1 MPAKVVRVERTELP
15 SMVATLCCYE
25 SLFGPYHPQTLCLMT
40 EVALALWHHG
50 EAGRA
55 RGLLERAVH
64 DLGRLAGPDHNLR
77 IRAITS
83 LRDLLVQQSDYEEA
97 GVVQMELL
105 EC

>member
-1 MPAKVVRVERTELP
+1 
-15 SMVATLCCYE
+15 
-25 SLFGPYHPQTLCLMT
+25 MT

-64 DLGRLAGPDHNLR
+64 DLGRLAGPDHDLR

-83 LRDLLVQQSDYEEA
+83 LRDLLVQESDYEEA

-105 EC
+105 ECQMRRWGPEHPETLATRADLAAILLQRVAGKRVV